1 MKKINIISII
11 LGMIAAI
18 TIGICVFIYCNKK
31 SELEDAQR
39 ELQVAN
45 NKRVELYRT
54 WEDINDARSY

>member
-1 MKKINIISII
+1 
-11 LGMIAAI
+11 MIAAI